1 MLLHAGYG
9 MVAIGRMLRR
19 LDAGARKGLKRALDT
34 PRSEEVID
42 ATDRWLTTLESQE
55 KRARELVRQA
65 KAILGRAKR
74 RPRIER
80 RS

>member
-1 MLLHAGYG
+1 

-34 PRSEEVID
+34 PRSEDVIY
-42 ATDRWLTTLESQE
+42 ATDRWLTALESQE

-65 KAILGRAKR
+65 RSILGTAHG
-74 RPRIER
+74 RPGTGKGR
-80 RS
+80 